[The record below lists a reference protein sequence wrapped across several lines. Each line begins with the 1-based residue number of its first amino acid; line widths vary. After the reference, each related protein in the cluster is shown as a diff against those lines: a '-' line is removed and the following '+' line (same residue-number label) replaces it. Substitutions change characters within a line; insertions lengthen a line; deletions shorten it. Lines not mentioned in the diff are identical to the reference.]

1 MIKVL
6 SGNKAAAY
14 GVRLARPDVIA
25 MYPITPQTPL
35 AEELAKFHANGEIDS
50 EMIEVEGEHTA
61 MSAITGAAVAGG
73 RVFTATSS
81 WGLSYMNEPLMY
93 CAGMR
98 VPAVMVDVTRET
110 SSMRGVGG
118 SRQDIMTARDCGW
131 IMIEPE
137 NSQEV
142 LDTVLMAYRLSE
154 DPEVLLPVMVAYD
167 GFFLSHQ
174 YERVDVP
181 DQEQVDKFLAPVAD
195 RSRRTSLATDKK
207 LHFSISLA
215 GKEFAYYRKQ
225 TLDALDHAK
234 EVYPR
239 VEAEFEAI
247 FGRKYGMVD
256 EYCTDDADIVFL
268 TAGSSSGTVKTVV
281 DKARSRGIK
290 VGCVRLRM
298 FRPFPREALAK
309 ALEGKK
315 AVACIERSI
324 CLGWNCGHLFQEARA
339 VLPDLK
345 EAPRMIDFIDG
356 LSSLDITVDHIEKAL
371 AITIAAM
378 NGEKVNECNW
388 LIWE

>member
-6 SGNKAAAY
+6 SGNKAAAH

-35 AEELAKFHANGEIDS
+35 AEELAKFHATGEIDS

-81 WGLSYMNEPLMY
+81 WGLAFMNEPLMY

-118 SRQDIMTARDCGW
+118 SRQDIMTVRDSGW
-131 IMIEPE
+131 IQIEPE
-137 NSQEV
+137 NCQEV
-142 LDTVLMAYRLSE
+142 LDSILMAYRLSE

-181 DQEQVDKFLAPVAD
+181 SQEQVDKFLAPVAQ
-195 RSRRTSLATDKK
+195 RKRTTLAPDTKR
-207 LHFSISLA
+207 HFSISLA
-215 GKEFAYYRKQ
+215 GLDFAAYRKQ
-225 TLDALDHAK
+225 TLDAIEHAK
-234 EVYPR
+234 SVYKK
-239 VEAEFEAI
+239 VEDEFEAQ
-247 FGRKYGMVD
+247 FGRRYGMVD
-256 EYCTDDADIVFL
+256 TYRAEDAEILFL
-268 TAGSSSGTVKTVV
+268 TAGSCAGTIRTVV
-281 DKARSRGIK
+281 DRARDCGIK
-290 VGCVRLRM
+290 VGLARIRM
-298 FRPFPREALAK
+298 FRPYPREDLARV
-309 ALEGKK
+309 LEGRK
-315 AVACIERSI
+315 AVAVIDRSI
-324 CLGWNCGHLFQEARA
+324 CLGWNCGHLFMEARA
-339 VLPDLK
+339 VLPDVK
-345 EAPRMIDFIDG
+345 NPPRMVDFVDG

-371 AITIAAM
+371 AITLAAA
-378 NGEKVNECNW
+378 NGEPVKECNW

>member
-1 MIKVL
+1 VIKVL
-6 SGNKAAAY
+6 SGNKAAAH

-35 AEELAKFHANGEIDS
+35 AEELAKFHATGEIDS

-81 WGLSYMNEPLMY
+81 WGLAFMNEPLMY

-118 SRQDIMTARDCGW
+118 SRQDIMTVRDSGW
-131 IMIEPE
+131 IQIEPE
-137 NSQEV
+137 NCQEV
-142 LDTVLMAYRLSE
+142 LDSILMAYRLAE

-181 DQEQVDKFLAPVAD
+181 SQEQVDAFLAPVAQ
-195 RSRRTSLATDKK
+195 RKRTTLAPDTKM
-207 LHFSISLA
+207 HFSISLA
-215 GKEFAYYRKQ
+215 GLDFAAYRKQ
-225 TLDALDHAK
+225 TLDAIEHAK
-234 EVYPR
+234 SVYKK
-239 VEAEFEAI
+239 VEDEFEAQ
-247 FGRKYGMVD
+247 FGRRYGMVD
-256 EYCTDDADIVFL
+256 TYRADDAEILFL
-268 TAGSSSGTVKTVV
+268 TAGSCAGTIRTVV
-281 DKARSRGIK
+281 DRARDCGIK
-290 VGCVRLRM
+290 VGLARIRM
-298 FRPFPREALAK
+298 FRPYPREDLARV
-309 ALEGKK
+309 LEGRK
-315 AVACIERSI
+315 AVAVIDRSI
-324 CLGWNCGHLFQEARA
+324 CLGWNCGHLFMEARA
-339 VLPDLK
+339 VLPDVK
-345 EAPRMIDFIDG
+345 NPPRMVDFVDG

-371 AITIAAM
+371 AITLAAA
-378 NGEKVNECNW
+378 NGEPVKECNW

>member
-6 SGNKAAAY
+6 SGNKAAAQ

-35 AEELAKFHANGEIDS
+35 AEELAGFHAQGLIDS

-142 LDTVLMAYRLSE
+142 LDSVLMAYRLSE
-154 DPEVLLPVMVAYD
+154 DPDVLLPVMVAYD

-181 DQEQVDKFLAPVAD
+181 DQELVDKFLAPVAD
-195 RSRRTSLATDKK
+195 RTRRTTLDNDKK
-207 LHFSISLA
+207 HHFSISLA
-215 GKEFAYYRKQ
+215 GSDFAYYRKQ
-225 TLDALDHAK
+225 TLEALDRVK
-234 EVYPR
+234 DIYPK

-256 EYCTDDADIVFL
+256 EYRTEDADVVFL

-281 DKARSRGIK
+281 DSARERGIK

-298 FRPFPREALAK
+298 FRPFPREELAK

-315 AVACIERSI
+315 AVACMERSI

-339 VLPDLK
+339 ILPDLK
-345 EAPRMIDFIDG
+345 NPPRMIDFIDG
-356 LSSLDITVDHIEKAL
+356 LSSLDITVDHIGKAL
-371 AITIAAM
+371 AITLAAM
-378 NGEKVNECNW
+378 NGEDVKETNW

>member
-6 SGNKAAAY
+6 SGNKAAAH

-35 AEELAKFHANGEIDS
+35 AEELAKFSAEGEIDS

-81 WGLSYMNEPLMY
+81 WGLSFMNEPLMY

-98 VPAVMVDVTRET
+98 IPAVMVDVTRET

-131 IMIEPE
+131 IQVEPE
-137 NSQEV
+137 NCQEV
-142 LDTVLMAYRLSE
+142 LDSILMAYRLSE
-154 DPEVLLPVMVAYD
+154 DPEVLLPVIVAYD

-181 DQEQVDKFLAPVAD
+181 DQDQVDAFLAPVAK
-195 RSRRTSLATDKK
+195 RHRTTLGDKRK

-225 TLDALDHAK
+225 TLEALDHVK
-234 EVYPR
+234 EVYKK
-239 VEAEFEAI
+239 VEDEFEAI
-247 FGRKYGMVD
+247 FGRRYGMV
-256 EYCTDDADIVFL
+256 ENYRTEDADIVFL
-268 TAGSSSGTVKTVV
+268 TMGSCAGTIKTVV
-281 DKARSRGIK
+281 DRARNRGLK
-290 VGCVRLRM
+290 VGLSRQRM
-298 FRPFPREALAK
+298 FRPYPREEMAK
-309 ALEGKK
+309 ALDGKK
-315 AVACIERSI
+315 AVAVIDRSI
-324 CLGWNCGHLFQEARA
+324 CLGWNCGHIYMEARA

-345 EAPRMIDFIDG
+345 NPPLMVDFVDG

-371 AITIAAM
+371 AVTLAAA
-378 NGEKVNECNW
+378 NGEKVKECNW

>member
-1 MIKVL
+1 VIKVL
-6 SGNKAAAY
+6 SGNKAAAH

-35 AEELAKFHANGEIDS
+35 AEELAQFAADGLIDS

-81 WGLSYMNEPLMY
+81 WGLSFMNEPHMY

-118 SRQDIMTARDCGW
+118 SRQDIMTARDSGW
-131 IMIEPE
+131 IQIEPE
-137 NSQEV
+137 NCQEV
-142 LDTVLMAYRLSE
+142 LDSILMGYRLSE

-181 DQEQVDKFLAPVAD
+181 DQTLVDEFLAPVAK
-195 RSRRTSLATDKK
+195 RERTTLSGNRKM
-207 LHFSISLA
+207 HFSISLA

-225 TLDALDHAK
+225 TLEALEHAK
-234 EVYPR
+234 EVYKR
-239 VEAEFEAI
+239 VEDEFEAI
-247 FGRKYGMVD
+247 FGRRYGMVD
-256 EYCTDDADIVFL
+256 CYRTDDAEILFL
-268 TAGSSSGTVKTVV
+268 TAGSSSGTIKTVV
-281 DKARSRGIK
+281 DKARDRGFK
-290 VGCVRLRM
+290 VGLVRMRM
-298 FRPFPREALAK
+298 FRPYPRAELARV
-309 ALEGKK
+309 LDGKK
-315 AVACIERSI
+315 AVAVMDRSI
-324 CLGWNCGHLFQEARA
+324 CLGWNSGHLFMEARA
-339 VLPDLK
+339 VLPDVK
-345 EAPRMIDFIDG
+345 NPPMMVDFVDG
-356 LSSLDITVDHIEKAL
+356 LSSLDITIDHIEKAL
-371 AITIAAM
+371 AITLAAAS
-378 NGEKVNECNW
+378 GEKVKECNW